1 MSIKMFLNDIVMII
15 VTVIYNKYKYTDLYC
30 FVLIE
35 YYAVLHLYVANLTF
49 LPILLKDTVFV
60 HCLLLTLSLNRY
72 HMFCTAIMCSIHI
85 ALNLCTVLCIK

>member
-15 VTVIYNKYKYTDLYC
+15 VIVIYNKYKYTDLYC

-35 YYAVLHLYVANLTF
+35 YFAVLHLYVANLTF
-49 LPILLKDTVFV
+49 FTNTVKRHSICPLF
-60 HCLLLTLSLNRY
+60 TSGPFLNRH

-85 ALNLCTVLCIK
+85 ALNLCTVLCTK